1 MRRDFTT
8 RRRAIL
14 GALILL
20 LCADVALAVYSWQLS
35 AAPQISREQ
44 SARQG
49 LQLKLLQKNI
59 EEAQKI
65 KDEMPNTQSECD
77 KFEHSLLPAST
88 GYSSVSSELGAIAK
102 KSGVRLEALS
112 FKPTAIP
119 ERKMTEMAI
128 ESTINGDYRSAI
140 EFLNGLQRSAN
151 IYEVESLSLA
161 TEKSPQGPANVIK
174 LELHLKTY
182 FRTAA

>member
-8 RRRAIL
+8 RRRTIL
-14 GALILL
+14 GVLILL
-20 LCADVALAVYSWQLS
+20 LVADLALGAYSVQLS
-35 AAPQISREQ
+35 YAPRISWEKT
-44 SARQG
+44 ARDV

-65 KDEMPNTQSECD
+65 KEEMPKTQSDCQN
-77 KFEHSLLPAST
+77 FEQSLLPAGT

-119 ERKMTEMAI
+119 ERGMTEMAI
-128 ESTINGDYRSAI
+128 ESTINGDYRNAI

-161 TEKSPQGPANVIK
+161 TEKSAQGPANVIK

>member
-8 RRRAIL
+8 RRRLIL

-20 LCADVALAVYSWQLS
+20 IAADLALAAYTWQLS
-35 AAPQISREQ
+35 SAPQTPRELPV
-44 SARQG
+44 RQA

-65 KDEMPNTQSECD
+65 KEETPATQRDCE
-77 KFEHSLLPAST
+77 KFEQSLLPAST
-88 GYSSVSSELGAIAK
+88 GYSSLSSELDAIAK

-119 ERKMTEMAI
+119 ERGMIEMAI
-128 ESTINGDYRSAI
+128 ESTINGDYRSVM

-151 IYEVESLSLA
+151 IYEVESLNLA
-161 TEKSPQGPANVIK
+161 TEKSLHGPANAIK
-174 LELHLKTY
+174 LSLHLKTY
-182 FRTAA
+182 FRAKA